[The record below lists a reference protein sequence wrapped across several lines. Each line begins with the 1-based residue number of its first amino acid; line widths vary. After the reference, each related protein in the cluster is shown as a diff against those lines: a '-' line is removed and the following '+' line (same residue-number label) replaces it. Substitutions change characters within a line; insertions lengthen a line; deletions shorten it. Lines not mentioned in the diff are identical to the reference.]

1 MSRTKQSALFVV
13 VAALALAAGFL
24 LNPRHG
30 EEPAKPPPEGASSL
44 IRAALPDLAGQ
55 SQRLDQWKGK
65 VMVVNFWA
73 TWCAPCR
80 KEIPAFVRIQ
90 DKLGSRGVQI
100 VGIAI
105 DQPDKVKPYAAEM
118 KINYPVL
125 VGELEAMDLAR
136 QAGNEM
142 GGLPFTVIL
151 DRSGQAARVE
161 LGVLD
166 EAKLSRLLEPLL

>member
-1 MSRTKQSALFVV
+1 
-13 VAALALAAGFL
+13 
-24 LNPRHG
+24 
-30 EEPAKPPPEGASSL
+30 
-44 IRAALPDLAGQ
+44 
-55 SQRLDQWKGK
+55 
-65 VMVVNFWA
+65 MVVNFWA